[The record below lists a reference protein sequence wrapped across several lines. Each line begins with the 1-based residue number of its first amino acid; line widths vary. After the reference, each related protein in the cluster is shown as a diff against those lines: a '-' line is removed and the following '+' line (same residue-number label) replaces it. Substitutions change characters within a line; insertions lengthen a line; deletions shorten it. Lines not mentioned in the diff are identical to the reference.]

1 VSTPNPPGGWPDP
14 QPAQPPPWQQ
24 PSWQQPQPPPP
35 PLGATPGSGGPPGYG
50 YPPPGT
56 HYPQAPK
63 TNQLAVTAMVV
74 SISSVVAILCS
85 FCCSPLAIL
94 GLGGGVTGTILGFMG
109 RRQIQERGE
118 QGDGMALAGI
128 IVGFVAAALG
138 LLAVVLVIVFFGL
151 SMRPN
156 WTA

>member
-24 PSWQQPQPPPP
+24 PQPPPPP
-35 PLGATPGSGGPPGYG
+35 PLGAATGSGGPPGYG

-56 HYPQAPK
+56 AYPPAPK
-63 TNQLAVTAMVV
+63 TNQLALTSMVV
-74 SISSVVAILCS
+74 SISSVVAVLCA
-85 FCCSPLAIL
+85 FCCSLLALL
-94 GLGGGVTGTILGFMG
+94 GLGGGVTGVILGFAA

-138 LLAVVLVIVFFGL
+138 LLGGILTVIFFGL
-151 SMRPN
+151 SMNPG
-156 WTA
+156 WYDSP

>member
-1 VSTPNPPGGWPDP
+1 MSTPNPSGGWPDP

-24 PSWQQPQPPPP
+24 PQQPPPP
-35 PLGATPGSGGPPGYG
+35 PLGASPGSGGPPGYG

-56 HYPQAPK
+56 VYPPSPK
-63 TNQLAVTAMVV
+63 TNQLAVTSMVV
-74 SISSVVAILCS
+74 SIASVVSLLCA
-85 FCCSPLAIL
+85 FCCGPLAL
-94 GLGGGVTGTILGFMG
+94 LALGGGVTGVILGFMA

-138 LLAVVLVIVFFGL
+138 LLAGILVMVFFGL
-151 SMRPN
+151 SMNDSWYNSP
-156 WTA
+156 